1 MCNFINID
9 SETIIAIC
17 ALIVSVVSIII
28 SVRTLKIQRTHNE
41 KSVKPLGQIILN
53 DYENQITVDI
63 RNVGIGPMI
72 LKELSVT
79 NLKGETKDNLIDFI
93 DLEMP
98 DGLTW
103 NDYVKQVKDRVIA
116 VGEGI
121 VLIGIDF
128 ESIESP
134 TKDSMNQLDRFRDG
148 LRRTLGDIVVK
159 IRYTGIYENEIQTTE
174 RKLDWFKRHF
184 E

>member
-1 MCNFINID
+1 MCYLNFFD

-28 SVRTLKIQRTHNE
+28 SVRTLKLQRTHNE

-53 DYENQITVDI
+53 DYENMITVDI

-72 LKELSVT
+72 LRELIVT
-79 NLKGETKDNLIDFI
+79 NSKGEIKDNLLDFI

-103 NDYVKQVKDRVIA
+103 SDYVKQVKDRVVA
-116 VGEGI
+116 VGERI
-121 VLIGIDF
+121 VLIGVDF

-134 TKDSMNQLDRFRDG
+134 NKDSMNQLDRFRDG
-148 LRRTLGDIVVK
+148 LRKTLGEIAVK
-159 IRYTGIYENEIQTTE
+159 IHYTGIYENEIQNTE

-184 E
+184 K